1 MKKPLQWIALLL
13 AGLTLAACGEAAA
26 GPSEAGTKAEDTTAA
41 VTTEAETTAHD
52 NVPEL
57 DFEGYAVRFL
67 TSQTTSTYC
76 ITAITEQTGDI
87 LNDTMYNRT
96 RWVED
101 RFNVKFTPD
110 VIPGE
115 SSAAMTTLT
124 NSITAGDDA
133 FDITMMLGRSAF
145 AIATEGYYYDQKTLP
160 YIEFDREWWFG
171 DINRQVNLTEHNY
184 ISFGSLNLGI
194 YDFMNVILFN
204 KDMLNRYTL
213 DSPYDMVDGNTWVY
227 DNFASM
233 AKAVI
238 ADLDGD
244 GAMTD
249 KDQYG
254 ITARPNT
261 ALNNF
266 ITAARERAV
275 VLDEDNVPHLNIEGN
290 DRLFEI
296 FDRVS
301 ALYWDEGV
309 WYTKTT
315 GENNYYVK
323 WPFFENNQALFADRS
338 LYSISQLRAMDSD
351 FGIVPFPKYEESQDA
366 YGTMIEAGGRA
377 TVIPNTIKRPEVVGA
392 VLEAL
397 NFYSYTEVV
406 PAYYEI
412 SLKQKYSRDND
423 SGRMFDLVLG
433 SIYYDLGNTMFC
445 ATVKDGIFSI
455 FRTGNRD
462 LASSVASKSNAVQ
475 DAIDK
480 ALGNK

>member
-1 MKKPLQWIALLL
+1 MKKPLKLLALLL

-26 GPSEAGTKAEDTTAA
+26 PAVNTPQAAEETTAA
-41 VTTEAETTAHD
+41 VTTEAETAPHD

-57 DFEGYAVRFL
+57 DFDGYTVRFL
-67 TSQTTSTYC
+67 TSKTTSTYC

-87 LNDTMYNRT
+87 LNDTMYDRT
-96 RWVED
+96 RWVEN
-101 RFNVKFTPD
+101 RFNVELAAD
-110 VIPGE
+110 VVNADAT
-115 SSAAMTTLT
+115 AAMNTLT
-124 NSITAGDDA
+124 NSVSAGDDA
-133 FDITMMLGRSAF
+133 FDITMMLGRRAF
-145 AIATEGYYYDQKTLP
+145 ANASEGYYYDQKTLP
-160 YIEFDREWWFG
+160 YIEFDRDWWFG

-184 ISFGSLNLGI
+184 ISFGSLNLGV
-194 YDFMNVILFN
+194 YDFMNVVLFN
-204 KDMLNRYTL
+204 KDMLNRYTM
-213 DSPYDMVDGNTWVY
+213 DSPYDMVDSNTWIY
-227 DNFASM
+227 DNFTAM

-254 ITARPNT
+254 IADRSNA

-266 ITAARERAV
+266 ITAARERTV
-275 VLDEDNVPHLNIEGN
+275 VLDADNIPHLNIDGN
-290 DRLFEI
+290 ARLFEI
-296 FDRVS
+296 FERVS
-301 ALYWDEGV
+301 ALYWDEGI

-315 GENNYYVK
+315 SENDYYVK
-323 WPFFENNQALFADRS
+323 WPFFENGQSLFADRS
-338 LYSISQLRAMDSD
+338 LYSISKLRAMDSD

-366 YGTMIEAGGRA
+366 YGIMIEAGGRA
-377 TVIPNTIKRPEVVGA
+377 TAIPNTIKKPEVVGA

-423 SGRMFDLVLG
+423 SGRMFDLVLD

-445 ATVKDGIFSI
+445 DTVKDGVLNL
-455 FRTGNRD
+455 FRTGGRD